1 MAAITLT
8 EKEPFIEWMAT
19 TGIANYINTFEKR
32 DDYKC
37 LFQINTVLLKI
48 LDHCKRPPEIMTVP
62 LKCMAASAPLK
73 QQYALNKNICQI
85 HCIYE
90 IYGCKYH
97 IH

>member
-1 MAAITLT
+1 MSGCNYSYRKRAIHRMDGYNWNRELH
-8 EKEPFIEWMAT
+8 
-19 TGIANYINTFEKR
+19 
-32 DDYKC
+32 
-37 LFQINTVLLKI
+37 LFQRNTVLLKI
-48 LDHCKRPPEIMTVP
+48 LDHCRRPPEIMTVP

-73 QQYALNKNICQI
+73 EQYALNKNICQI

>member
-73 QQYALNKNICQI
+73 QQYALNK
-85 HCIYE
+85 
-90 IYGCKYH
+90 KYLSNTLY
-97 IH
+97 I

>member
-1 MAAITLT
+1 MAANTLI
-8 EKEPFIEWMAT
+8 EKEPFIEWTAT
-19 TGIANYINTFEKR
+19 TGIANYINTFDKR
-32 DDYKC
+32 DDYKY

-62 LKCMAASAPLK
+62 LKCMAASALLK
-73 QQYALNKNICQI
+73 QQYALNKNICQM

-90 IYGCKYH
+90 IYGCKHH

>member
-1 MAAITLT
+1 
-8 EKEPFIEWMAT
+8 MAT

-32 DDYKC
+32 GDYKC
-37 LFQINTVLLKI
+37 LFQINIVHLKI

-62 LKCMAASAPLK
+62 LKYMAASAPLK
-73 QQYALNKNICQI
+73 QQYALNKNICQR